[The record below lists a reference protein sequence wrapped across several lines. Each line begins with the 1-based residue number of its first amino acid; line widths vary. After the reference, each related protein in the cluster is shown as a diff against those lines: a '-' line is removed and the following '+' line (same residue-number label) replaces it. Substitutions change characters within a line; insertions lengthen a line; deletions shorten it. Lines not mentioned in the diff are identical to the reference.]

1 MLRDQEGGKVSKR
14 VAHVPGEQ
22 DRWQIQPSRRAVILS
37 CAEKVKAARWFQA
50 KEKPQMGLD
59 LI

>member
-14 VAHVPGEQ
+14 AAHVPGEQ
-22 DRWQIQPSRRAVILS
+22 DRRQIQPSRRADNLNT
-37 CAEKVKAARWFQA
+37 AEKYIVAIFLK
-50 KEKPQMGLD
+50 KKKPQMGLD